1 VAKNFL
7 KASNTMVN
15 FKPEDVRERLGNID
29 QVRELLFGHIVSDY
43 EQRFDASMQRLSR
56 LESEV
61 ASFQTEIRAQISQLQ
76 ESLTNELRSGLS
88 SLEKQVQYLS
98 YNAHEQTNHLQYR
111 VHEIEQKSDN
121 GLETLQQTV
130 TSQTNGI
137 KTDLTQA
144 KEQLEAA
151 LRALEKR
158 VFEEIDKDLTTMK
171 SGKVSRVDLADLLFE
186 LCLKVKGADFIPQL
200 PPGSANSGDYLLPEQ
215 NSGHHQEQPVE
226 VH

>member
-1 VAKNFL
+1 
-7 KASNTMVN
+7 MVN

-29 QVRELLFGHIVSDY
+29 QVRELLFGHIVSDH

-61 ASFQTEIRAQISQLQ
+61 ASFQTEIRTQINQLQ

-121 GLETLQQTV
+121 GLNTLQQTV

-137 KTDLTQA
+137 KTDLTQT

-200 PPGSANSGDYLLPEQ
+200 PPGSANAGDYLLPEQ
-215 NSGHHQEQPVE
+215 NSAHHQEQPAE